1 MNTHGIH
8 SRTPILDSLHSKA
21 NEDPGLFG
29 YMFPS
34 LKPLVA
40 SPEALDALAA
50 AMRDT
55 ALRDN
60 PSMTAG
66 FTYLGQFIDHDIT
79 LDLTSINEK
88 QADPEAKENFRT
100 PALDLDSIYGF
111 GPDGSQF
118 MYERDPGTLRSLPSL
133 LIGDAPESD
142 FPPNPPN
149 GRIPA
154 VKGGDLP
161 RSPVTGIAIIGDSR
175 NDENLLVA
183 QMHLAFMHFHN
194 RVVRHLSVAEQVPD
208 HELFQRAR
216 EQVVWHY
223 QWIVLHEFLETI
235 TGEKGIAD
243 RILNAGRRFYRFKH
257 HPFMPLEFSA
267 AAYRWGHSAVR
278 EFYSHNKVFN
288 TDGGIPASLELLFRF
303 TGKSGQIV
311 GSLLPPAV
319 PPRALPQPVLPSN
332 WVIDW
337 RRFFDFKTVGA
348 NPNFRLNLAHRI
360 DPLLVPALH
369 DKLPGGKSLAALN
382 LRRGVQK
389 KLPSGQDVA
398 KAMGLTALTSAEI
411 STGPDGAV
419 AKAHGFDK
427 KTPLWYYILKEAE
440 VKADGRHLGPVGKTI
455 VAEVFV
461 GLVQGSKGS
470 YLQSGPFKPRFGAT
484 PGEFTMVD
492 LLNFAG
498 VVNPIGD

>member
-1 MNTHGIH
+1 MANHGIH
-8 SRTPILDSLHSKA
+8 SRSAIPDSLHSKA
-21 NEDPGLFG
+21 NDDPGMFG

-34 LKPLVA
+34 LKPLLA
-40 SPEALDALAA
+40 PTEALDALAA
-50 AMRDT
+50 VMRDT
-55 ALRDN
+55 EFKDN
-60 PSMTAG
+60 PSMPAG

-100 PALDLDSIYGF
+100 PALDLDSLYGF

-118 MYERDPGTLRSLPSL
+118 MYERDAGDLRSLPTL
-133 LIGDAPESD
+133 LISNAAESKLPRD
-142 FPPNPPN
+142 PSVT
-149 GRIPA
+149 IPA
-154 VKGGDLP
+154 VIGGDLP

-183 QMHLAFMHFHN
+183 QMHVAFMHFHN
-194 RVVRHLSVAEQVPD
+194 RVVRHLRDVDRVPA

-216 EQVVWHY
+216 EQVIWHY
-223 QWIVLHEFLETI
+223 QWLVLHEFLETI

-243 RILNAGRRFYRFKH
+243 RILNAGRRFYRFKR

-278 EFYSHNKVFN
+278 EAYSHNKVFN
-288 TDGGIPASLELLFRF
+288 GDGGIPATLDLLFRF
-303 TGKSGQIV
+303 TGKSGEIV

-319 PPRALPQPVLPSN
+319 PPRPLPQPVLPSN

-360 DPLLVPALH
+360 DPFLVPALH
-369 DKLPGGKSLAALN
+369 QLPGGGNLASLN

-389 KLPSGQDVA
+389 QLPSGQDVA
-398 KAMGLTALTSAEI
+398 RAMGLTALTPAEI

-419 AKAHGFDK
+419 AKAHGFDR

-440 VKADGRHLGPVGKTI
+440 VKAGGQHLGPVGKTI